1 MSKVT
6 AKYRIRRNRILRTLL
21 EHGELSLTD
30 LARET
35 GMSVS
40 MVSGIVASEKH
51 GKFIHTREGREPDH
65 AGRPPILACLNG
77 ESGYVLGIDLG
88 HLNTDCVLLNLAQDV
103 VAERHE
109 PSPALTDGVAVLDWI
124 THRVNQVLQ
133 DASVPGD
140 RLLGVGISIPGIV
153 RGREGTSETYLNF
166 GERSVRDILHER
178 LKRPVHIE
186 HDAKA
191 MALGEWWFGSA
202 RNVRDAL
209 CLNIG
214 WGLGLGI
221 LLDGRLTYGRDGY
234 AGEFGHIEVVPDGSL
249 CYCGRRG
256 CLETVASGRAI
267 GRMAQER
274 LRAGAVS
281 LLADAVKGDTEK
293 VDAQLVVEMAVAGDQ
308 FSIEILD
315 EAGRYLGEGI
325 ATLINLFNPQ
335 IVVLGGRV
343 AGAGDYIL
351 NPVRT
356 NAVKHSLG
364 QLARNVAFTISTLGT
379 KAGALGVGMLAARDL
394 FEVDHLNPSAFV

>member
-6 AKYRIRRNRILRTLL
+6 AKYRIRRNRILRSLL

-40 MVSGIVASEKH
+40 MVSGIVASERH
-51 GKFIHTREGREPDH
+51 GKFIRTREGREPDH
-65 AGRPPILACLNG
+65 AGRPPILARLNG
-77 ESGYVLGIDLG
+77 ESGYILGIDLG
-88 HLNTDCVLLNLAQDV
+88 HVNTDGVLLNLAQEII
-103 VAERHE
+103 AEHHE
-109 PSPALTDGVAVLDWI
+109 PSPALTDGPAVLDWI
-124 THRVNQVLQ
+124 ARRVERVLL
-133 DASVPGD
+133 DARVAGD

-166 GERSVRDILHER
+166 GDRPVRDILHER

-191 MALGEWWFGSA
+191 MALGEWWFGAA
-202 RNVRDAL
+202 RALRDAL

-221 LLDGRLTYGRDGY
+221 LLDGRLFYGRDGY
-234 AGEFGHIEVVPDGSL
+234 AGEFGHIEVVPDGNL

-267 GRMAQER
+267 ARVAQER
-274 LRAGAVS
+274 LRAGAAS
-281 LLADAVKGDTEK
+281 LLTEAVGKDIEM
-293 VDAQLVVEMAVAGDQ
+293 VDAQRVVEMAIAGDQ

-325 ATLINLFNPQ
+325 ATLINLFNPEM
-335 IVVLGGRV
+335 VVLGGRV

-356 NAVKHSLG
+356 NAMKHSLV
-364 QLARNVAFTISTLGT
+364 QLGRNIRFTISTLGT
-379 KAGALGVGMLAARDL
+379 RAGALGVAMLAGRDL
-394 FEVDHLNPSAFV
+394 FEVDHLNPSAYV

>member
-256 CLETVASGRAI
+256 CVETFLSGPGLARDHERVTGVRMGSEEIAARAAEGDAQAEATLRRYE
-267 GRMAQER
+267 GRMA
-274 LRAGAVS
+274 RA
-281 LLADAVKGDTEK
+281 LAGIINV
-293 VDAQLVVEMAVAGDQ
+293 
-308 FSIEILD
+308 LD
-315 EAGRYLGEGI
+315 PDVI
-325 ATLINLFNPQ
+325 
-335 IVVLGGRV
+335 VLGGGLSKLERLYVNVPAQWARWVFSDRV
-343 AGAGDYIL
+343 DTPLVAPRHGDASGVRGAAWLWPLQDPI
-351 NPVRT
+351 
-356 NAVKHSLG
+356 
-364 QLARNVAFTISTLGT
+364 
-379 KAGALGVGMLAARDL
+379 
-394 FEVDHLNPSAFV
+394 